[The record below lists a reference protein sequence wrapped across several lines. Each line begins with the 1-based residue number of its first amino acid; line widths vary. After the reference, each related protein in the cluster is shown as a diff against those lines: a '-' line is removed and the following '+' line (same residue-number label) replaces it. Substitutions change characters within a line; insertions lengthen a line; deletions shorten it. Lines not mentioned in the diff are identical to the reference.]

1 MLTLHQRVPV
11 DYCALLPHLLTP
23 AIWAQKGSTPGLI
36 ALLRV
41 FLARDAAAMVEV
53 NQHASVLGIVQQRLV
68 PSKANDGWGIELL
81 QASLVRVP
89 LCVCFIRLIVL
100 D

>member
-1 MLTLHQRVPV
+1 MLTLHQSGRV
-11 DYCALLPHLLTP
+11 YRALLPHLLTP

-41 FLARDAAAMVEV
+41 FLARDAAAMVEA

-68 PSKANDGWGIELL
+68 PSKANDGRGIELL
-81 QASLVRVP
+81 QASWCVS
-89 LCVCFIRLIVL
+89 LCACASS